1 MDHPL
6 SKWDSNKIYWLFVTL
21 HVKYFLSLHRKSM
34 WKVRGKNVTVQFY
47 FVGAMLMRK
56 QTSQTLSHKAW
67 NNILSILPFA
77 SVYQPLHPLKKK
89 FSSREDSSIGK
100 QFNYRTKNPP
110 LFHWVL
116 LAKRWRRET
125 YLSSGLYFYLLFV
138 SIWIHCLKSLWC
150 HIEALSLLVNLRLP
164 LRFIFKELH

>member
-6 SKWDSNKIYWLFVTL
+6 SKWDSNKIFWLFVTL
-21 HVKYFLSLHRKSM
+21 HVKYFLSLHRKSI

-77 SVYQPLHPLKKK
+77 SVYQPLHTPKKK
-89 FSSREDSSIGK
+89 FSSKEDCSIGK
-100 QFNYRTKNPP
+100 TVQLSYQKPTAISLSSTGETVKEGNVLEQWAIFLSFICLYLDP
-110 LFHWVL
+110 LF
-116 LAKRWRRET
+116 KI
-125 YLSSGLYFYLLFV
+125 FMV
-138 SIWIHCLKSLWC
+138 SYWST
-150 HIEALSLLVNLRLP
+150 
-164 LRFIFKELH
+164 